1 MRLLLPSL
9 LTLAMLP
16 PESQAWS
23 LGPRYYGV
31 DLGSPRMLLLQKQQ
45 PLMQK
50 PQQPRL
56 QKAFSY
62 TSPRYEISDTQDKV
76 QVLVDV
82 PGVKPEDIHVTF
94 ENVGSVLSIRGSRS
108 SSRSLTSQFSQRF
121 SVDSSVDMEKLT
133 ASLAN
138 GVLAITAPKDF
149 KQMEENIR
157 KIPVT
162 VASTS
167 GKSTM
172 ETSTMETM
180 AQDDSPQTLE
190 PEIKGVEDELKLYD

>member
-1 MRLLLPSL
+1 M
-9 LTLAMLP
+9 
-16 PESQAWS
+16 
-23 LGPRYYGV
+23 
-31 DLGSPRMLLLQKQQ
+31 
-45 PLMQK
+45 
-50 PQQPRL
+50 
-56 QKAFSY
+56 
-62 TSPRYEISDTQDKV
+62 
-76 QVLVDV
+76 VDV

-108 SSRSLTSQFSQRF
+108 SADSSRSLTSQFSQRF

-138 GVLAITAPKDF
+138 GVLAITAPKDL

-157 KIPVT
+157 KIPGT